1 MENIKRTDGIH
12 GKAVTFAMIMKSV
25 EVGFE
30 DSIEKYP
37 IVEFDASCA
46 KKKFK

>member
-1 MENIKRTDGIH
+1 MES
-12 GKAVTFAMIMKSV
+12 VTFAMIMKSV

-30 DSIEKYP
+30 DLIEKYP

-46 KKKFK
+46 EKKFK